1 MQCGAVVITSR
12 DPAITEV
19 AGGAAVQV
27 DGSDSRG
34 LVAALGAVADA
45 PSSFAQV
52 RERALERAA
61 QFSWRTT
68 AERTREVYD
77 EARRRFRK

>member
-1 MQCGAVVITSR
+1 
-12 DPAITEV
+12 
-19 AGGAAVQV
+19 
-27 DGSDSRG
+27 